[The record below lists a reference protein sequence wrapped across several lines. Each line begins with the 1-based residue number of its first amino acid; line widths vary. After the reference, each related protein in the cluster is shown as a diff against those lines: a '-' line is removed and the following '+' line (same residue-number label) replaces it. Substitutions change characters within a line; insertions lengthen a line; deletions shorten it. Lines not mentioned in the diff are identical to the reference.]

1 MSRITNWM
9 DRAWYPNYQRNWDD
23 RLFRQIILNRLSP
36 SMVILDLGAGA
47 GIIRQMNFRGL
58 AARVCGIDLDSRVEK
73 NPYLDEGRI
82 ADAGDI
88 PYSNETFDLVFCD
101 NVFEHLDQPQ
111 VVFNE
116 IARILKPGGVFM
128 FKTPNRW
135 HYMPLIARLSPHGFH
150 QFVNRLR
157 GRAEVDTFPTRYQVN
172 TLSDVELFAQM
183 TGFNVENIE
192 RIEGRPEYLRI
203 TALTYVIGMLYERLV
218 NMTELFAPFRVLL
231 VGTLRKK

>member
-1 MSRITNWM
+1 
-9 DRAWYPNYQRNWDD
+9 
-23 RLFRQIILNRLSP
+23 
-36 SMVILDLGAGA
+36 
-47 GIIRQMNFRGL
+47 
-58 AARVCGIDLDSRVEK
+58 
-73 NPYLDEGRI
+73 
-82 ADAGDI
+82 
-88 PYSNETFDLVFCD
+88 
-101 NVFEHLDQPQ
+101 
-111 VVFNE
+111 
-116 IARILKPGGVFM
+116 
-128 FKTPNRW
+128 
-135 HYMPLIARLSPHGFH
+135 MPLIARLTPHGFH

-157 GRAEVDTFPTRYQVN
+157 GRAEVDTFPTRYRVN